1 MARLVSFSG
10 RWLML
15 LFACLGL
22 CSFLCPQ
29 TSQAYELEGQ
39 AWLDATTEFHIDLPD
54 PWESAFEDAEAS
66 WNQRTPFLFTLI
78 KNSPKDPCESP
89 LQQTPRNGAM
99 FSSTVCGVAYGPTA
113 LAVTTNWTTDG
124 GKTSLQ
130 SGIWYNTGFQWEVY
144 SGPSEG
150 SGHQGVYDF
159 RRATMHELGHVLGLG
174 HEETVPSIM
183 HAVISDIEDPTAD
196 DIAGAEEIY
205 LRPRISSINPNP
217 VIGANIAQPLTINGS
232 NFESGAN
239 VILRDLSFG
248 QVFPNRTIASLTS
261 SSIVINPNFTTQAA
275 DWSVEVV
282 NVDGRSSGQ
291 FSFDVLDPSIIG
303 SDLVVESLQV
313 DPVQGASGGITTVA
327 FTIRNQGNATSNSQ
341 TTKIRLAISDEN
353 VTTADPLLRSL
364 PNLSGI
370 PPSGGLQVT
379 VQVLIPEQTAGPH
392 HVWIILD
399 VDSSAGQ
406 LNETNDQA
414 HTPFTV
420 LGGEP
425 DLVVESL
432 EVVPTS
438 GVPGSNGVV
447 NFTIRNL
454 GSSAALA
461 STTNV
466 RLSASNANVTINDP
480 LLATVNTPGIPI
492 DGGLS
497 VSQPVTI
504 PAVNTG
510 SYYIWVTLDVD
521 STAGQSNEGNDQ
533 AATPFE
539 VTEVPIGEPDLV
551 VENLEVVP
559 TSGAPGS
566 NGVVNFTIRNLGSS
580 VALASTANV
589 RLSASNA
596 NVTINDPLLATVNT
610 PGIPIDGGLSV
621 SQPVTIPAVNAGS
634 YYIWV
639 TLDADSTAGQ
649 SNEANDQGVRP
660 FEVTEAPN
668 NGKITFAWPLA
679 VGTTLPV
686 VVQDY
691 SCRGTPGVFSGS
703 LDDSC
708 YDATSYHSGLDFRAQ
723 APVRVN
729 AVADGIIRK
738 ICKYDGLL
746 DTQFSKCYT
755 GESIDVLGTV
765 IVVEHGSNLYSLYA
779 HLSNVDD
786 ISEGQA
792 VKKGE
797 QIALSGNSGS
807 VPYHLHFEIK
817 DNDNLLITN
826 VYPPYHPSG
835 YGYKDPWEYNENT
848 RISPVPIQSV
858 RPSMLVRRGPGS
870 EYTAFSGIGR
880 DEKLIANAK
889 HVGEGD
895 IWYRVYLPCGNSN
908 SCAGWLAGVSGGFA
922 DAVEIPD
929 ETQLEIA
936 GVGVDGLPVWASVDT
951 SSDTNIIDRVFEQQ
965 RFVVMAGKSSADVNC
980 SGIWYRIELP
990 AQISGT
996 STGWI
1001 CGHYVSVIPPNG
1013 ASDADE
1019 DGVDDSI
1026 DAFPNDPTETIDTDG
1041 DEMPD
1046 EWELDNGFDPEDP
1059 SDAGLDYDG
1068 DGLANLQEYELG
1080 TVATNPD
1087 SDDDGVPDGN
1097 EISSGTNPHDNESAV
1112 APELDPPGDADV
1124 SAERPIIQS
1133 LPT

>member
-1 MARLVSFSG
+1 
-10 RWLML
+10 ML

-510 SYYIWVTLDVD
+510 SYYIWVTLD
-521 STAGQSNEGNDQ
+521 
-533 AATPFE
+533 
-539 VTEVPIGEPDLV
+539 
-551 VENLEVVP
+551 
-559 TSGAPGS
+559 
-566 NGVVNFTIRNLGSS
+566 
-580 VALASTANV
+580 
-589 RLSASNA
+589 
-596 NVTINDPLLATVNT
+596 
-610 PGIPIDGGLSV
+610 
-621 SQPVTIPAVNAGS
+621 
-634 YYIWV
+634 
-639 TLDADSTAGQ
+639 ADSTAGQ